1 MKHSVAIIGLGF
13 VGRAHLE
20 SLRRLGIPVK
30 GGMLSTA
37 ERGSSAAKSL
47 GLEKSYAS
55 LAELAADKEITC
67 VHICSPNH
75 VHFEQASALLR
86 AGKHVLCEKPLAM
99 DSRESQTLKGIE
111 KETGFVGGVAH
122 NLRYYPLCQE
132 ARALVKSGAIGK
144 PLLVHGKFHQDW
156 LLFPSDW
163 NWRLESKLGGDLRA
177 VSDIGTHW
185 MDLAMFVT
193 GSRITEICADLATIH
208 HTRRK
213 PRGHVES
220 FAKAGAGA
228 YDEVPI
234 STDDYASVLVHF
246 ENDLRGF
253 YSVSQVSAGRKC
265 SLGFEVNGSEGSLA
279 WNAEDPNTLW
289 IGRREKANESL
300 IKDPSL
306 LSPEARGYA
315 AYPGG
320 HTEGYPDT
328 FVQLFKDFYAY
339 LDAGDFKAP
348 RSFPTFSTGHDELIL
363 CETIAQSAQKRAWLE
378 IPWD

>member
-47 GLEKSYAS
+47 SLEKSYAS

-328 FVQLFKDFYAY
+328 FVQLFKDYYAY

-348 RSFPTFSTGHDELIL
+348 RSFPTFSAGHDELIL
-363 CETIAQSAQKRAWLE
+363 CETIAQSAEKRAWLE

>member
-1 MKHSVAIIGLGF
+1 MKHCVAIIGLGF

-47 GLEKSYAS
+47 SLEKSYAS

-99 DSRESQTLKGIE
+99 DSRESQTLKAIE

-132 ARALVKSGAIGK
+132 ARAMVKSGAIGK

-220 FAKAGAGA
+220 FAKAGTGA

-306 LSPEARGYA
+306 LSPDARGYA

-328 FVQLFKDFYAY
+328 FVQLFKDYYAY

-363 CETIAQSAQKRAWLE
+363 CETIAQSAEKRAWLE